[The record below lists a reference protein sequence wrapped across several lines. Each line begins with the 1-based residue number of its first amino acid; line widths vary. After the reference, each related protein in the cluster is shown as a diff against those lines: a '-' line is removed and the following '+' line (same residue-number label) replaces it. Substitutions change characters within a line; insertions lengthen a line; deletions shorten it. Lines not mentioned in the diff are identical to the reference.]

1 MSEGRRRADDLRD
14 ERLHAYHDGE
24 LSGLSR
30 WRFER
35 ELRRSPA
42 LRRELAGL
50 RSLGE
55 LLRAHDAQATAPDVW
70 DAIALRLPAADARR
84 AEGEGTET
92 EAGASGWAIWWLKPV
107 GALAASAAVVA
118 MVVFGGFLDEGPTP
132 GGVVRWID
140 SGDRSVM
147 VLDDQPDTTII
158 WVLDGA
164 IEGAAWGG
172 RREQV

>member
-1 MSEGRRRADDLRD
+1 MSAGPRELDGLR
-14 ERLHAYHDGE
+14 EARLHAYHDGE

-35 ELRRSPA
+35 ELRRSPT
-42 LRRELAGL
+42 LQRELADLQG
-50 RSLGE
+50 LGE
-55 LLRAHDAQATAPDVW
+55 LLRRHDAEASTPDVW
-70 DAIALRLPAADARR
+70 DSIALRLPAADARR
-84 AEGEGTET
+84 AEGEGAPAT
-92 EAGASGWAIWWLKPV
+92 AAWGARASWWLRPV

-118 MVVFGGFLDEGPTP
+118 TVVFGGFLEEAAAP
-132 GGVVRWID
+132 GSVVRWID
-140 SGDRSVM
+140 SGNRSVM

-164 IEGAAWGG
+164 TEGAVWGG